1 MFKYPLFFRPGL
13 VILLFLSAEVWSL
26 SDPTRPSG
34 YHSVAPEKQGL
45 RLESIL
51 FSESRKVAVIN
62 GKVVAEGDS
71 IGRTKIIQI
80 SRDSVTVSRDGKSK
94 KIELKRT
101 SIRQEN

>member
-1 MFKYPLFFRPGL
+1 MFSRPLFFRSGL
-13 VILLFLSAEVWSL
+13 VILLFISADVWSL

-34 YHSVAPEKQGL
+34 YHSVAPEQQGL

-51 FSESRKVAVIN
+51 FSETRKVAVIN
-62 GKVVAEGDS
+62 GNVVAEGDS

-80 SRDSVTVSRDGKSK
+80 SSDSVKVNRDGKSK
-94 KIELKRT
+94 ILELKRT